1 MIALFI
7 IACSGGL
14 SDSDIEETV
23 TKITAKSMA
32 SMPEKYRSKIEGL
45 SLTNS
50 SCEYDCADNNN
61 CTFDVVMKTTMPGG
75 LAPVEDSKT
84 TTLKVAER

>member
-1 MIALFI
+1 M
-7 IACSGGL
+7 
-14 SDSDIEETV
+14 EV
-23 TKITAKSMA
+23 
-32 SMPEKYRSKIEGL
+32 L

-50 SCEYDCADNNN
+50 TCKYDGADNYN

-84 TTLKVAER
+84 TTLKLAERDDGWAVIQ